1 MNVAQPR
8 RRAAPTAHEVVGR
21 WAIVAVFL
29 AGCAAGEDSPPP
41 TPHDAADAAP
51 DAAEDLAA
59 LTDLTLPDRSSS
71 PDGPVDEACMGRTVV
86 GERTPVDLLVML
98 DRSGS
103 MLFPTAGGR
112 TKWDVVT
119 AALSDF
125 LRAPS
130 SAGLSV
136 GLQLFP
142 LNVPGVPDA
151 CTITTQCGT
160 QGPCVL
166 RVCQETGSAPCVTN
180 ADCTRGVAC
189 IEFGWC
195 RDNQAFGCFPLGGA
209 ACMSAGGPGG
219 PCVARASSYCRNAES
234 CDVARYAA
242 PAVDVA
248 ELPGANAALLNAIT
262 ANRPAGISSTP
273 TWPALQGVVN
283 QARARAAAN
292 PGRKVAVLFAT
303 DGLPSGR
310 CEPRD
315 LPTIARVAQE
325 AFSGAPPIP
334 VFVVGVF
341 ADSYTS
347 ARANLDQ
354 IAVAGGTRAS
364 FITGTGVDAARRLGE
379 ALDAIRATTIACD
392 YRVPSPAGMS
402 VAVDFA
408 RVNVEFSS
416 AAGRSTVPY
425 VGGAERCNAERGG
438 WHYDTDPRRA
448 TPTQIL
454 LCPETC
460 RVINQVMGARMD
472 LRIGCQTIPL

>member
-1 MNVAQPR
+1 MSAR
-8 RRAAPTAHEVVGR
+8 RRALL
-21 WAIVAVFL
+21 AVL
-29 AGCAAGEDSPPP
+29 LGGCAAGEEPALPM
-41 TPHDAADAAP
+41 DAAADKDPRDGGIDAVEP
-51 DAAEDLAA
+51 FDVPQFDLPQF
-59 LTDLTLPDRSSS
+59 DLPPR

-103 MLFPTAGGR
+103 MLLPTTGGR
-112 TKWDVVT
+112 SKWDAVT
-119 AALSDF
+119 EALGEF
-125 LRAPS
+125 VRAPT
-130 SAGLSV
+130 SAGLGL

-142 LNVPGVPDA
+142 LNVAGVPDA
-151 CTITTQCGT
+151 CTASSQCGT

-166 RVCQETGSAPCVTN
+166 RVCQETGAPPCVTN
-180 ADCTRGVAC
+180 ADCTSGVAC
-189 IEFGWC
+189 VEFGWC
-195 RDNQAFGCFPLGGA
+195 RDGQAFGCFPIGGS

-219 PCVARASSYCRNAES
+219 PCVSRSSSYCRNAES
-234 CDVARYAA
+234 CEVTRYAT
-242 PAVDVA
+242 PAVEVA
-248 ELPGANAALLNAIT
+248 ALPGAAVAVLNAIA

-315 LPTIARVAQE
+315 IPSIVRVARE
-325 AFSGAPPIP
+325 AFAGPPSVP

-341 ADSYTS
+341 ADGDAT
-347 ARANLDQ
+347 ARSNLDQ
-354 IAVAGGTRAS
+354 VAAAGGTRAS
-364 FITGTGVDAARRLGE
+364 FITGTGTDTARRLGE
-379 ALDAIRATTIACD
+379 ALDAIRTTTIACS
-392 YRVPSPAGMS
+392 YQVPAPAGMD

-408 RVNVEFSS
+408 RVNVEFTS

-425 VGGAERCNAERGG
+425 VGGAAACSATRGG
-438 WHYDTDPRRA
+438 WHYDVDPTRGR
-448 TPTQIL
+448 PTQVI

-460 RVINQVMGARMD
+460 RVINQVQGASID
-472 LRIGCQTIPL
+472 LRIGCQTVPL